1 MNRAYKTF
9 LLASM
14 LSVITITGV
23 QAHGVRPYHPPETE
37 QKPEEE
43 ANKNDEQV
51 KVEEPHEVI
60 APTTSGYTEERKR
73 GREFLGFKHLNG
85 GTNE

>member
-23 QAHGVRPYHPPETE
+23 QAHGVRPYYPPETE
-37 QKPEEE
+37 QKLKEE
-43 ANKNDEQV
+43 AE
-51 KVEEPHEVI
+51 
-60 APTTSGYTEERKR
+60 
-73 GREFLGFKHLNG
+73 
-85 GTNE
+85 

>member
-1 MNRAYKTF
+1 MNRAYKTL

-23 QAHGVRPYHPPETE
+23 QAHGVRAYYPPETE
-37 QKPEEE
+37 QKLKEE

-51 KVEEPHEVI
+51 KVEQTHELVD
-60 APTTSGYTEERKR
+60 PTANGSVEERRR

-85 GTNE
+85 GTSE